1 MEVNIILEE
10 SAFVVEAEGK
20 KLRVSY
26 KEECLPYK
34 EARKFCEENGG
45 GDETVENLRFLAK
58 HRDSINEALK
68 KEGRTELSGWY
79 WSNEESWRYKDSA
92 FIVRSYDGSVYDNDI
107 DDCYN
112 VRAVSAFH
120 FENFKF

>member
-10 SAFVVEAEGK
+10 SAFIVEAEGK

-34 EARKFCEENGG
+34 EARKFCEDNGG

-58 HRDSINEALK
+58 HRDSINEVLK
-68 KEGRTELSGWY
+68 ENGRTELSGWY
-79 WSNEESWRYKDSA
+79 WSNEESWRYKESA
-92 FIVRSYDGSVYDNDI
+92 FIVLSSNGIVNLNVMYYDI
-107 DDCYN
+107 N
-112 VRAVSAFH
+112 VRAVSAL
-120 FENFKF
+120 

>member
-20 KLRVSY
+20 KLRVSC
-26 KEECLPYK
+26 KEECLPYE

-58 HRDSINEALK
+58 HRDSINEVLK
-68 KEGRTELSGWY
+68 EKGRTELSGWY
-79 WSNEESWRYKDSA
+79 WSNEESWRYKDCA
-92 FIVRSYDGSVYDNDI
+92 FIVNSGYGFVNNDYVYDDND
-107 DDCYN
+107 
-112 VRAVSAFH
+112 VRAVSAL
-120 FENFKF
+120 

>member
-10 SAFVVEAEGK
+10 SAFIVEAEGK

-26 KEECLPYK
+26 KEKLLPYA
-34 EARKFCEENGG
+34 EAMKSCKENGG

-92 FIVRSYDGSVYDNDI
+92 FIVSSCYGDVSSNNMYDGS
-107 DDCYN
+107 N
-112 VRAVSAFH
+112 VRAVSAL
-120 FENFKF
+120 

>member
-10 SAFVVEAEGK
+10 SAFIVEAEGK

-26 KEECLPYK
+26 EEGCLPYK
-34 EARKFCEENGG
+34 EARRFCEENGG

-79 WSNEESWRYKDSA
+79 WSNEESWRYKESA
-92 FIVRSYDGSVYDNDI
+92 FIVSSDIGDVDNINMIYDGD
-107 DDCYN
+107 
-112 VRAVSAFH
+112 VRAVSAL
-120 FENFKF
+120 

>member
-10 SAFVVEAEGK
+10 SAFIVEAEGK

-26 KEECLPYK
+26 KEECVPYK

-58 HRDSINEALK
+58 HRDSINKVLK
-68 KEGRTELSGWY
+68 ENGRTELSGWY
-79 WSNEESWRYKDSA
+79 WSNEESWRYEESA
-92 FIVRSYDGSVYDNDI
+92 FFVCSYYGYVRSNGMYNVS
-107 DDCYN
+107 N
-112 VRAVSAFH
+112 VRAVSAL
-120 FENFKF
+120 

>member
-10 SAFVVEAEGK
+10 SAFIVEAEGK

-58 HRDSINEALK
+58 YRDSINEALK
-68 KEGRTELSGWY
+68 EKGRTELSGWY
-79 WSNEESWRYKDSA
+79 WSNEESWRYSDSA
-92 FIVRSYDGSVYDNDI
+92 FIVYSGSGDVLNVYMDGNGD
-107 DDCYN
+107 
-112 VRAVSAFH
+112 VRAVSAL
-120 FENFKF
+120 

>member
-10 SAFVVEAEGK
+10 SAFIVEAEGK

-26 KEECLPYK
+26 KEACLPYK

-58 HRDSINEALK
+58 HRDSINKALEEK
-68 KEGRTELSGWY
+68 GRTELSGWY
-79 WSNEESWRYKDSA
+79 WSNEESWRYEESA
-92 FIVRSYDGSVYDNDI
+92 FIVYSYNGYVYDYSMSYDDY
-107 DDCYN
+107 
-112 VRAVSAFH
+112 VRAVSAL
-120 FENFKF
+120 

>member
-10 SAFVVEAEGK
+10 SAFIVEAEGK

-26 KEECLPYK
+26 KEEYLPYK

-58 HRDSINEALK
+58 HRDSINEVLK
-68 KEGRTELSGWY
+68 EKGYTELSGWY
-79 WSNEESWRYKDSA
+79 WSNEEGWRYSGSA
-92 FIVRSYDGSVYDNDI
+92 FIVDSLDGNVSNDCMLI
-107 DDCYN
+107 NYY
-112 VRAVSAFH
+112 VRAVSAL
-120 FENFKF
+120 

>member
-10 SAFVVEAEGK
+10 SAFIVEAEGK

-34 EARKFCEENGG
+34 EARKFCKENGG

-58 HRDSINEALK
+58 HRDSINKALG

-79 WSNEESWRYKDSA
+79 WSNEESWRYDNCA
-92 FIVRSYDGSVYDNDI
+92 FIVSSRSGYVFHNIMRNDND
-107 DDCYN
+107 
-112 VRAVSAFH
+112 VRAVSAL
-120 FENFKF
+120 

>member
-10 SAFVVEAEGK
+10 SAFIVEAEGK

-26 KEECLPYK
+26 KEEYLPYK

-58 HRDSINEALK
+58 HRDSINEVLK
-68 KEGRTELSGWY
+68 EKGYTKLSGWY
-79 WSNEESWRYKDSA
+79 WSNEESWRYSDSA
-92 FIVRSYDGSVYDNDI
+92 FVVGSYFGSVRNYDMYTDGS
-107 DDCYN
+107 
-112 VRAVSAFH
+112 VRAVSAL
-120 FENFKF
+120 

>member
-10 SAFVVEAEGK
+10 SAFIVEAEGK

-26 KEECLPYK
+26 KEEYLPYK

-58 HRDSINEALK
+58 HRDSINKALK
-68 KEGRTELSGWY
+68 EQGRTELSSWY
-79 WSNEESWRYKDSA
+79 WSNEESWRYEESA
-92 FIVRSYDGSVYDNDI
+92 FVVSSYRGGVNYCSMSY
-107 DDCYN
+107 YGN
-112 VRAVSAFH
+112 VRAVSAL
-120 FENFKF
+120 

>member
-10 SAFVVEAEGK
+10 SAFIVEAEGK

-79 WSNEESWRYKDSA
+79 WSNEESWRYEESA
-92 FIVRSYDGSVYDNDI
+92 FIVDSDNGYVNSSYMDHDN
-107 DDCYN
+107 Y
-112 VRAVSAFH
+112 VRAVSAL
-120 FENFKF
+120 

>member
-10 SAFVVEAEGK
+10 SAFIVEAEGK

-26 KEECLPYK
+26 LEECLPYK

-79 WSNEESWRYKDSA
+79 WSNEESWRYKECA
-92 FIVRSYDGSVYDNDI
+92 FVVRSNYGSVDDYNMYYYYD
-107 DDCYN
+107 
-112 VRAVSAFH
+112 VRAVSAL
-120 FENFKF
+120 

>member
-10 SAFVVEAEGK
+10 SAFIVEAEGK

-34 EARKFCEENGG
+34 KARKFCEENGG

-58 HRDSINEALK
+58 HRDSINEVLK
-68 KEGRTELSGWY
+68 EKGYTELSGWY
-79 WSNEESWRYKDSA
+79 WSNEESWRYKESA
-92 FIVRSYDGSVYDNDI
+92 FVVSSNYGFVTSSNVDNGSD
-107 DDCYN
+107 
-112 VRAVSAFH
+112 VRAVSAFY

>member
-10 SAFVVEAEGK
+10 SAFIVEAEGK

-26 KEECLPYK
+26 EEEYLPYK

-58 HRDSINEALK
+58 HRDSINEVLK
-68 KEGRTELSGWY
+68 ENGRTELSGWY
-79 WSNEESWRYKDSA
+79 WSNEESWRYEGCA
-92 FIVRSYDGSVYDNDI
+92 FVVYSSIGNVYDYYMYYDL
-107 DDCYN
+107 N
-112 VRAVSAFH
+112 VRAVSAL
-120 FENFKF
+120 

>member
-10 SAFVVEAEGK
+10 SAFIVEAEGK

-26 KEECLPYK
+26 KEECVPYK

-58 HRDSINEALK
+58 HRDSINKVLK
-68 KEGRTELSGWY
+68 ENGRTELSGWY
-79 WSNEESWRYKDSA
+79 WSNEESWRYDNCA
-92 FIVRSYDGSVYDNDI
+92 FVVSTNYGNVYDDSMSYNL
-107 DDCYN
+107 N
-112 VRAVSAFH
+112 VRAVSAL
-120 FENFKF
+120 

>member
-10 SAFVVEAEGK
+10 SAFIVEAEGK

-26 KEECLPYK
+26 KEVCLPYK

-79 WSNEESWRYKDSA
+79 WSNEESWRYATSA
-92 FIVRSYDGSVYDNDI
+92 FVVNSYDGSVDYDDV
-107 DDCYN
+107 DDDYN
-112 VRAVSAFH
+112 VRAVSVCKDFLDV
-120 FENFKF
+120 

>member
-10 SAFVVEAEGK
+10 SAFIVDAEGK

-26 KEECLPYK
+26 KEEVLPYK

-58 HRDSINEALK
+58 HRDSINEVLK
-68 KEGRTELSGWY
+68 EKGRTELSGWY
-79 WSNEESWRYKDSA
+79 WSNEKSWRYKECA
-92 FIVRSYDGSVYDNDI
+92 FVVSSYYGYVSGSHMHYD
-107 DDCYN
+107 YN
-112 VRAVSAFH
+112 VRAVSAL
-120 FENFKF
+120 

>member
-10 SAFVVEAEGK
+10 SAFIVEAEGK

-58 HRDSINEALK
+58 HRDSINEVL
-68 KEGRTELSGWY
+68 EENGRTAFSGWY
-79 WSNEESWRYKDSA
+79 WSNEESWRYKESA
-92 FIVRSYDGSVYDNDI
+92 FVVYSYYGHVSSNYMYCNL
-107 DDCYN
+107 N
-112 VRAVSAFH
+112 VRAVSAL
-120 FENFKF
+120 

>member
-10 SAFVVEAEGK
+10 SAFIVEAEGK

-79 WSNEESWRYKDSA
+79 WSNEESWRYSECA
-92 FIVRSYDGSVYDNDI
+92 FVVRSDDGIVDDSSMYYND
-107 DDCYN
+107 D
-112 VRAVSAFH
+112 VRAVSAL
-120 FENFKF
+120 

>member
-10 SAFVVEAEGK
+10 SAFIVEAEGK

-26 KEECLPYK
+26 EEKYLPYK

-58 HRDSINEALK
+58 HRDSIIEALK
-68 KEGRTELSGWY
+68 EKGHTELSGWY
-79 WSNEESWRYKDSA
+79 WSNEESWRYTGVA
-92 FIVRSYDGSVYDNDI
+92 FVVNSYNGSVNDIYMDLDND
-107 DDCYN
+107 
-112 VRAVSAFH
+112 VRAVSAL
-120 FENFKF
+120 

>member
-10 SAFVVEAEGK
+10 SAFIVEAEGK

-58 HRDSINEALK
+58 HRDTINEVLK
-68 KEGRTELSGWY
+68 ENGRTELSGWY
-79 WSNEESWRYKDSA
+79 WSNEKSWRYEESA
-92 FIVRSYDGSVYDNDI
+92 FVVYSDYGSVYD
-107 DDCYN
+107 DDLYGCNY
-112 VRAVSAFH
+112 VRAVSAL
-120 FENFKF
+120 

>member
-10 SAFVVEAEGK
+10 SAFIVEAEGK

-34 EARKFCEENGG
+34 EARKFCKENGG

-58 HRDSINEALK
+58 HRNSINEVLK
-68 KEGRTELSGWY
+68 ENGRTELSGWY
-79 WSNEESWRYKDSA
+79 WSNEESWRYSDSA
-92 FIVRSYDGSVYDNDI
+92 FIVYSSSGIVGSNLMYRNGD
-107 DDCYN
+107 
-112 VRAVSAFH
+112 VRAVSAL
-120 FENFKF
+120 